1 MKPIKITPYRLWKLF
16 FIGLFIAVV
25 GVVALIIC
33 DEYQYLNLAIHDF
46 GCLLIFWTLKKSKR
60 YE

>member
-1 MKPIKITPYRLWKLF
+1 MKHLKITPYLLWKLF
-16 FIGLFIAVV
+16 FTGLLIACV
-25 GVVALIIC
+25 GAIALIVC